1 MLRQADIKNFSPYF
15 IPSVLRHDIPVYGY
29 LLNDL
34 EPRSV
39 TLGAGFYDNDVI
51 YFIGV
56 IVQETRSDVFS
67 DEKCAYF
74 IDTKR
79 NNLIWI
85 NNVSQRAFN
94 FIENKDIKLDPN
106 EYVVLKHENAWGEV
120 DKLLIRY
127 YKKKLGL
134 GE

>member
-1 MLRQADIKNFSPYF
+1 MLRPADIKNFSPYF
-15 IPSVLRHDIPVYGY
+15 IPSVLRKNIPVYGY
-29 LLNDL
+29 PLNDL
-34 EPRSV
+34 EPRNV
-39 TLGAGFYDNDVI
+39 TLGAGFYDNEVI

-56 IVQETRSDVFS
+56 VEQEVKSDIYS

-85 NNVSQRAFN
+85 NGVSQRAFN
-94 FIENKDIKLDPN
+94 FIENKDIKTDPN
-106 EYVVLKHENAWGEV
+106 EYIVLKHESAWVEV
-120 DKLLIRY
+120 DKLLIQY

>member
-15 IPSVLRHDIPVYGY
+15 IPSVLRHNIPVYGY
-29 LLNDL
+29 SLNDL
-34 EPRSV
+34 ESRSV
-39 TLGAGFYDNDVI
+39 SLGAGFYDNDVI

-56 IVQETRSDVFS
+56 IEQEVKSDVYS

-85 NNVSQRAFN
+85 NDVSQRAFN
-94 FIENKDIKLDPN
+94 FIENKDIKTDPN
-106 EYVVLKHENAWGEV
+106 EYIVLKHESAWGEV
-120 DKLLIRY
+120 DKLLIKY

>member
-1 MLRQADIKNFSPYF
+1 MLRLADIKNFSPCW
-15 IPSVLRHDIPVYGY
+15 IPSVLRNNIPVYGY
-29 LLNDL
+29 PLNDL

-39 TLGAGFYDNDVI
+39 TLGAGFYDNEVI

-56 IVQETRSDVFS
+56 VEQEVKSDIYS

-85 NNVSQRAFN
+85 NGVSQRAFN
-94 FIENKDIKLDPN
+94 FIENKDIKTDPD
-106 EYVVLKHENAWGEV
+106 EYIVLKHESAWIEV
-120 DKLLIRY
+120 DKLLIQY

>member
-1 MLRQADIKNFSPYF
+1 MLLPADIKNFSPYF
-15 IPSVLRHDIPVYGY
+15 IPSVLRNNIPVYGY
-29 LLNDL
+29 SLNDL

-56 IVQETRSDVFS
+56 IVQEIRSDVFS

-94 FIENKDIKLDPN
+94 LIENKDIKTDPD
-106 EYVVLKHENAWGEV
+106 EYIVLKHESAWVEV
-120 DKLLIRY
+120 DKLLIQY
-127 YKKKLGL
+127 YKKKLDIR
-134 GE
+134 